1 MLIRYASRDPKTMS
15 LRWSMIAPRRSLRFV
30 HSSLSNLFTI
40 TDLLQ
45 ALINLLEEKPDASLQ
60 DGIYTARRVLVLLT
74 PTFLRRRPK
83 LLSTFYLFIFRE
95 AEEQVHNALKLEEH
109 LKLGD
114 PMLPQAPGFMARWN
128 PQVCVSLSFHS
139 HKQLTPNNFDSCRA
153 VSHW

>member
-1 MLIRYASRDPKTMS
+1 MAS
-15 LRWSMIAPRRSLRFV
+15 RRSLRFV

-40 TDLLQ
+40 ADLLQ
-45 ALINLLEEKPDASLQ
+45 ALVNLLEDLKKPDASLK

-83 LLSTFYLFIFRE
+83 LLSTFYLFIFR
-95 AEEQVHNALKLEEH
+95 EEQVHNALKLEEH

-128 PQVCVSLSFHS
+128 PQVCFSLSFHS
-139 HKQLTPNNFDSCRA
+139 HKQLTLNNFDSCRA
-153 VSHW
+153 VSPS